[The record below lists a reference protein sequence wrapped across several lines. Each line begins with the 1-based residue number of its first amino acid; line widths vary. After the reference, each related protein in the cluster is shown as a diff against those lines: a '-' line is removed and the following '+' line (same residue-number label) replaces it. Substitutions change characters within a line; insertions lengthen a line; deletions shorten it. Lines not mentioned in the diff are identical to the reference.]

1 MKLEKYK
8 SKDPKKI
15 GIIVFTVIC
24 ILLVTGVFLYT
35 SFASFETNETF
46 NIINGEVEDLGDV
59 YFAFYVDNEL
69 VSEMPL
75 QNSGYILDEES
86 SSCTNN
92 ATVTWNYTEW
102 FPEVRN
108 LTKTRTK
115 CTLYFTKTKKV
126 QTALGELE
134 VYEYTPDFTK
144 AACDSE
150 TCVSH
155 EKGIFE
161 TEDTYYNIEVN
172 RRYTKEIEKK
182 NLAYLHQ
189 LSLRSIKKSKD
200 YVKSKKVVQINLNN
214 YDRFQKQEFVY
225 KTKLIEENKYI
236 QRNEEIEI
244 YDVNLDY
251 LYKVGYNYIKKNK
264 LAKYLYLLVEENEE
278 KIKKIYEGDELLMD
292 VKKEAE
298 RILENFDALLYY
310 DPYELGM
317 KDGRSEGIEIGRDEG
332 RSEGINETAM
342 NFIKEGV
349 DLSIIAKATDIDMQK
364 LQQMAMTMKA

>member
-1 MKLEKYK
+1 MNNQNKLLY
-8 SKDPKKI
+8 DAVIKKLLSSNTETLKRYVKEILEEITQKEIENLKLIHPNI
-15 GIIVFTVIC
+15 GINKNVVN
-24 ILLVTGVFLYT
+24 
-35 SFASFETNETF
+35 S
-46 NIINGEVEDLGDV
+46 EVDLI
-59 YFAFYVDNEL
+59 Y
-69 VSEMPL
+69 
-75 QNSGYILDEES
+75 
-86 SSCTNN
+86 
-92 ATVTWNYTEW
+92 
-102 FPEVRN
+102 
-108 LTKTRTK
+108 
-115 CTLYFTKTKKV
+115 
-126 QTALGELE
+126 
-134 VYEYTPDFTK
+134 
-144 AACDSE
+144 
-150 TCVSH
+150 
-155 EKGIFE
+155 E

-214 YDRFQKQEFVY
+214 YDRFKEGKFLY
-225 KTKLIEENKYI
+225 KSSIMEENISLK
-236 QRNEEIEI
+236 RNEEIEI

-251 LYKVGYNYIKKNK
+251 LKRVGYNYTKKNK
-264 LAKYLYLLVEENEE
+264 LPKYLYLLVEEDEE

-317 KDGRSEGIEIGRDEG
+317 KDGRSEGIDIGRDEG

>member
-1 MKLEKYK
+1 MNNQNKLLY
-8 SKDPKKI
+8 DVVIKKLLSSNTEILKRYVKEILEEITQKEVENLKLIHPNI
-15 GIIVFTVIC
+15 GINKNVVN
-24 ILLVTGVFLYT
+24 
-35 SFASFETNETF
+35 S
-46 NIINGEVEDLGDV
+46 EVDLI
-59 YFAFYVDNEL
+59 Y
-69 VSEMPL
+69 
-75 QNSGYILDEES
+75 
-86 SSCTNN
+86 
-92 ATVTWNYTEW
+92 
-102 FPEVRN
+102 
-108 LTKTRTK
+108 
-115 CTLYFTKTKKV
+115 
-126 QTALGELE
+126 
-134 VYEYTPDFTK
+134 
-144 AACDSE
+144 
-150 TCVSH
+150 
-155 EKGIFE
+155 E
-161 TEDTYYNIEVN
+161 TEETYYNIEVN

-251 LYKVGYNYIKKNK
+251 LRRVGYNYIKKNK
-264 LAKYLYLLVEENEE
+264 LAKYLYLLVEEDEE

-317 KDGRSEGIEIGRDEG
+317 KDGRSEGIDIGRDEGIDIG

-364 LQQMAMTMKA
+364 LQQMAASLQG

>member
-1 MKLEKYK
+1 MTSIVESLAKKKEKDRITPHEGRKYMNNQNKLLYDVIIKKLLSSNTETLKRYV
-8 SKDPKKI
+8 KKI
-15 GIIVFTVIC
+15 LEEITQKEIENLKLIHPNIGINKNVVN
-24 ILLVTGVFLYT
+24 
-35 SFASFETNETF
+35 S
-46 NIINGEVEDLGDV
+46 EVDLI
-59 YFAFYVDNEL
+59 Y
-69 VSEMPL
+69 
-75 QNSGYILDEES
+75 
-86 SSCTNN
+86 
-92 ATVTWNYTEW
+92 
-102 FPEVRN
+102 
-108 LTKTRTK
+108 
-115 CTLYFTKTKKV
+115 
-126 QTALGELE
+126 
-134 VYEYTPDFTK
+134 
-144 AACDSE
+144 
-150 TCVSH
+150 
-155 EKGIFE
+155 E

-251 LYKVGYNYIKKNK
+251 LRRVGYNYIKKNK
-264 LAKYLYLLVEENEE
+264 LAKYLYLLVEEDEE

-298 RILENFDALLYY
+298 RIMENFDALLYY

-317 KDGRSEGIEIGRDEG
+317 KDGRSEGIDIGRDEG
-332 RSEGINETAM
+332 RSEGI
-342 NFIKEGV
+342 
-349 DLSIIAKATDIDMQK
+349 LSVAKKMLSKNKPAEEISEYTGLSLHEIEALK
-364 LQQMAMTMKA
+364 

>member
-1 MKLEKYK
+1 MNNQNKLLY
-8 SKDPKKI
+8 DAVIKKLLSSNTETLKRYVKEILEEITQKEVENLKLIHPNI
-15 GIIVFTVIC
+15 GINKNVVN
-24 ILLVTGVFLYT
+24 
-35 SFASFETNETF
+35 S
-46 NIINGEVEDLGDV
+46 EVDLI
-59 YFAFYVDNEL
+59 Y
-69 VSEMPL
+69 
-75 QNSGYILDEES
+75 
-86 SSCTNN
+86 
-92 ATVTWNYTEW
+92 
-102 FPEVRN
+102 
-108 LTKTRTK
+108 
-115 CTLYFTKTKKV
+115 
-126 QTALGELE
+126 
-134 VYEYTPDFTK
+134 
-144 AACDSE
+144 
-150 TCVSH
+150 
-155 EKGIFE
+155 E

-200 YVKSKKVVQINLNN
+200 YVKSKKVIQINLNN

-251 LYKVGYNYIKKNK
+251 PRRVGYNYIKKNK
-264 LAKYLYLLVEENEE
+264 LAKYLYLLVEEDEE

-317 KDGRSEGIEIGRDEG
+317 KDGRSEGIDIGRDEG
-332 RSEGINETAM
+332 IDIGRSEGI
-342 NFIKEGV
+342 
-349 DLSIIAKATDIDMQK
+349 LSVAKKMLSKNKPAEEISEYTGLSLHEIEALK
-364 LQQMAMTMKA
+364 

>member
-1 MKLEKYK
+1 MNNQNKLLY
-8 SKDPKKI
+8 DVVIKKLLSSNTETLKRYVKEILEEITQKEIENLKLIHPNI
-15 GIIVFTVIC
+15 GINKNVVN
-24 ILLVTGVFLYT
+24 
-35 SFASFETNETF
+35 S
-46 NIINGEVEDLGDV
+46 EVDLI
-59 YFAFYVDNEL
+59 Y
-69 VSEMPL
+69 
-75 QNSGYILDEES
+75 
-86 SSCTNN
+86 
-92 ATVTWNYTEW
+92 
-102 FPEVRN
+102 
-108 LTKTRTK
+108 
-115 CTLYFTKTKKV
+115 
-126 QTALGELE
+126 
-134 VYEYTPDFTK
+134 
-144 AACDSE
+144 
-150 TCVSH
+150 
-155 EKGIFE
+155 E

-214 YDRFQKQEFVY
+214 YDRFKEGKFLY
-225 KTKLIEENKYI
+225 KSSIMEENISLK
-236 QRNEEIEI
+236 RNEEIEI

-251 LYKVGYNYIKKNK
+251 LDKVGYNYVKKNK
-264 LAKYLYLLVEENEE
+264 LAKYLYLLVEEDEE

-317 KDGRSEGIEIGRDEG
+317 KDGRSEGIDIGRDEGIDIG

-349 DLSIIAKATDIDMQK
+349 DLSIIAKATNIEMQK
-364 LQQMAMTMKA
+364 LQKMAASLQG

>member
-1 MKLEKYK
+1 MIFFYYQ
-8 SKDPKKI
+8 KKI
-15 GIIVFTVIC
+15 LTSIVERVAKKKEKDRIAPHEGRKCMNNQNKLLYDVVIKKLLSSNTE
-24 ILLVTGVFLYT
+24 ILKRYVKEILEEITQK
-35 SFASFETNETF
+35 
-46 NIINGEVEDLGDV
+46 EVENLKLIHPNIGINKNVVNSEVDLI
-59 YFAFYVDNEL
+59 Y
-69 VSEMPL
+69 
-75 QNSGYILDEES
+75 
-86 SSCTNN
+86 
-92 ATVTWNYTEW
+92 
-102 FPEVRN
+102 
-108 LTKTRTK
+108 
-115 CTLYFTKTKKV
+115 
-126 QTALGELE
+126 
-134 VYEYTPDFTK
+134 
-144 AACDSE
+144 
-150 TCVSH
+150 
-155 EKGIFE
+155 E

-251 LYKVGYNYIKKNK
+251 PRRVGYNYTKKNK
-264 LAKYLYLLVEENEE
+264 LAKYLYLLVEEDEE

>member
-1 MKLEKYK
+1 MNNQNKLLYDVVIKKLLSSNTETLKRYV
-8 SKDPKKI
+8 KKI
-15 GIIVFTVIC
+15 
-24 ILLVTGVFLYT
+24 L
-35 SFASFETNETF
+35 
-46 NIINGEVEDLGDV
+46 
-59 YFAFYVDNEL
+59 
-69 VSEMPL
+69 
-75 QNSGYILDEES
+75 EEI
-86 SSCTNN
+86 
-92 ATVTWNYTEW
+92 
-102 FPEVRN
+102 
-108 LTKTRTK
+108 
-115 CTLYFTKTKKV
+115 TKKEIQNLKLIHPNIGINKNV
-126 QTALGELE
+126 VNSE
-134 VYEYTPDFTK
+134 VDLIY
-144 AACDSE
+144 
-150 TCVSH
+150 
-155 EKGIFE
+155 E

-251 LYKVGYNYIKKNK
+251 LDKVGYNYTKKNK
-264 LAKYLYLLVEENEE
+264 LAKYLYLLVEEDEE

-298 RILENFDALLYY
+298 RIMENFDALLYY

-317 KDGRSEGIEIGRDEG
+317 KDGRDEG
-332 RSEGINETAM
+332 RDMEKKETAM

-349 DLSIIAKATDIDMQK
+349 DLGIISKATNLDMQELEK
-364 LQQMAMTMKA
+364 MAMTMKA